1 MSFNGYCSS
10 PVLVD
15 RHGQSKGWM
24 PDRAALIGRRCS
36 SAVGGA
42 AVEIREKNVDN
53 DLNMER

>member
-15 RHGQSKGWM
+15 RHGQSK

-53 DLNMER
+53 DLNMEQ